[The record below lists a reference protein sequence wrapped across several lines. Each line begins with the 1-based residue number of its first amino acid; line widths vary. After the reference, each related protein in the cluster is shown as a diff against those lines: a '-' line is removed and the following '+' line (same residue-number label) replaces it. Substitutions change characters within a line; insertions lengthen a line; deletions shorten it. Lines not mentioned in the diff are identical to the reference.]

1 MNGIKAVH
9 RFLSRLIVG
18 SGLAIWLGMK
28 ADENPVEYVAII
40 ADPISFICFLR
51 ELISAC
57 KGVILWKIK

>member
-28 ADENPVEYVAII
+28 ADDLLNTSPLLLILFLLYVVLG
-40 ADPISFICFLR
+40 SLYLLVK
-51 ELISAC
+51 ELSC
-57 KGVILWKIK
+57 GK

>member
-1 MNGIKAVH
+1 MSGIKAVH

-28 ADENPVEYVAII
+28 ADESVEYVAII

>member
-28 ADENPVEYVAII
+28 ADDLLNTSPLLLIL
-40 ADPISFICFLR
+40 FL
-51 ELISAC
+51 LY
-57 KGVILWKIK
+57 VILGSLYLLVKELSCGK